1 MQTLKFCFVSHN
13 NISKFVYTQILC
25 YIAHPNLP
33 DATAWARLGA
43 VRAADPDHSGWPG
56 PGGQGKWAE
65 NLKKTRCS
73 VPTLPSPS
81 PCQCA
86 WHCAKASRRVP
97 QLRLIL

>member
-43 VRAADPDHSGWPG
+43 VRAADPDHSGWAVRTNG
-56 PGGQGKWAE
+56 
-65 NLKKTRCS
+65 LKKTRCS
-73 VPTLPSPS
+73 VPTLPSPR
-81 PCQCA
+81 PCQCV
-86 WHCAKASRRVP
+86 KASRCVP
-97 QLRLIL
+97 QLLLIL